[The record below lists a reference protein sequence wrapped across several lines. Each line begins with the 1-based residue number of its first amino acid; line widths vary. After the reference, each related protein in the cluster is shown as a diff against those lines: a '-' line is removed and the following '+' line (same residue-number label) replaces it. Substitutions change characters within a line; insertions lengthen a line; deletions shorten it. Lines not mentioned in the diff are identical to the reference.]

1 MIEIYRNIVSSGI
14 SIRLK
19 LKRSHIASLKY
30 YIQTKKWETVKSYY
44 LSLQCHFNRFIVFS
58 IHFSIELEIGKLS
71 FRELGNY
78 TVASILLYVIKRE
91 KKFQFLAS
99 LGNSSVY

>member
-30 YIQTKKWETVKSYY
+30 YIQTKKMGNGN
-44 LSLQCHFNRFIVFS
+44 LIISLQCHFNRFNIFS
-58 IHFSIELEIGKLS
+58 IHNSIELEIGKLS

>member
-1 MIEIYRNIVSSGI
+1 MKKTGI
-14 SIRLK
+14 
-19 LKRSHIASLKY
+19 
-30 YIQTKKWETVKSYY
+30 
-44 LSLQCHFNRFIVFS
+44 QCYFNRVNILY
-58 IHFSIELEIGKLS
+58 IHHSVELEIGKLGL
-71 FRELGNY
+71 RELGNY